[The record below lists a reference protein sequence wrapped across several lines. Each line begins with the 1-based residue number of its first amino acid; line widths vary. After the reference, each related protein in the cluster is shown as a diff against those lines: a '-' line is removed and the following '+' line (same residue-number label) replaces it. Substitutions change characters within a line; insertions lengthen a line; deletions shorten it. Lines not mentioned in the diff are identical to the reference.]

1 MTSDF
6 VNKAG
11 PLWVDSQPIAYAA
24 FGSGNSSNMHVRNIY
39 DVTLQDETGADHT
52 LFATEVPAI
61 CDPLVRPEVSQQVL
75 QSFGELSWAS
85 DCDYSELAEIQVD
98 ILIGLDSYWK
108 FVKPQIVSSSLMTGL
123 MAQATIFGW
132 VLFGAVSNSQP
143 TSGSEIAHQMLC
155 LTATVSDQSVHAFW
169 NLESV
174 GICDDKGCDD
184 ADYVLTQFQQDI
196 LKVHGRYEVA
206 LPWKP
211 GARQRLLNNEKL
223 ARRRLE
229 NLGRRLDR
237 DPPHKVR
244 YNAAIKDM
252 AETGIVEEVP
262 VDEVACSGPVFYMP
276 HRPVVKESAVST
288 KVRPV
293 FDASAKGFNGVSLND
308 CMEVGPCLLSNLTE
322 ILIRFRG
329 WKFVVTADIQKAF
342 LQNGVC
348 KQDCDVHR
356 FLWDIDGQVK
366 VMRFLRVPFGN
377 CSSPFLLNATIQH
390 HLSLLPSSRTVT
402 ELQQNLYVDDFL
414 SGCDSEDEIC
424 DMIREA
430 SNIMSQASMT
440 LAKWGPTVLR

>member
-1 MTSDF
+1 
-6 VNKAG
+6 
-11 PLWVDSQPIAYAA
+11 
-24 FGSGNSSNMHVRNIY
+24 
-39 DVTLQDETGADHT
+39 
-52 LFATEVPAI
+52 
-61 CDPLVRPEVSQQVL
+61 
-75 QSFGELSWAS
+75 
-85 DCDYSELAEIQVD
+85 
-98 ILIGLDSYWK
+98 
-108 FVKPQIVSSSLMTGL
+108 
-123 MAQATIFGW
+123 
-132 VLFGAVSNSQP
+132 
-143 TSGSEIAHQMLC
+143 
-155 LTATVSDQSVHAFW
+155 
-169 NLESV
+169 
-174 GICDDKGCDD
+174 
-184 ADYVLTQFQQDI
+184 
-196 LKVHGRYEVA
+196 
-206 LPWKP
+206 
-211 GARQRLLNNEKL
+211 
-223 ARRRLE
+223 
-229 NLGRRLDR
+229 
-237 DPPHKVR
+237 
-244 YNAAIKDM
+244 M

-322 ILIRFRG
+322 ILIRFRR

-342 LQNGVC
+342 LQIGVC

-424 DMIREA
+424 DMIRVA
-430 SNIMSQASMT
+430 FDIMSQAST
-440 LAKWGPTVLR
+440 HWPSGGPTVLK

>member
-1 MTSDF
+1 MEEKRPKTTPSVAALQVATSSPKPQASQCAMCNKSHSTDRCFRLVQCSGVERRDKNMKAGLCYRCLKKGHIARGCCVTSTKCNGRHHKLLCGVQYNTNSKISSKQAASADTQSSSETVDTTAVETSPNSTSIPNRIMFVQSTSLVLLQTARVKVRGARGIREATILFDTGSDRSYVTSDF

-39 DVTLQDETGADHT
+39 DVTLQDETGTDHT

-61 CDPLVRPEVSQQVL
+61 FAPLVHPEVSQQVL

-223 ARRRLE
+223 ARRRE
-229 NLGRRLDR
+229 FR
-237 DPPHKVR
+237 
-244 YNAAIKDM
+244 A
-252 AETGIVEEVP
+252 
-262 VDEVACSGPVFYMP
+262 S
-276 HRPVVKESAVST
+276 SWSWSST
-288 KVRPV
+288 
-293 FDASAKGFNGVSLND
+293 
-308 CMEVGPCLLSNLTE
+308 
-322 ILIRFRG
+322 
-329 WKFVVTADIQKAF
+329 
-342 LQNGVC
+342 
-348 KQDCDVHR
+348 
-356 FLWDIDGQVK
+356 
-366 VMRFLRVPFGN
+366 
-377 CSSPFLLNATIQH
+377 
-390 HLSLLPSSRTVT
+390 
-402 ELQQNLYVDDFL
+402 
-414 SGCDSEDEIC
+414 
-424 DMIREA
+424 
-430 SNIMSQASMT
+430 
-440 LAKWGPTVLR
+440 